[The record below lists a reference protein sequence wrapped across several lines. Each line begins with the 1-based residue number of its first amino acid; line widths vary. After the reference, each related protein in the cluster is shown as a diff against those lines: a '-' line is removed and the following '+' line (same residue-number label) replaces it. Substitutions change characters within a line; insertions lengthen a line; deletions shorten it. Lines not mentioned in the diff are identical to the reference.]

1 MEIANRKFNLKTES
15 RVEDERIFLL
25 RFLHVLSSSSV
36 QFIYYEFRN
45 FSMFYLLPLF
55 SNKQNNLKAE

>member
-25 RFLHVLSSSSV
+25 RFLHVLSSSV